1 MARSNEV
8 QYIRYYSPG
17 SAAEKVELP
26 RIPRKQPKPKAAPAQ
41 KQTAP
46 VVRVDGLAA
55 IGIVV
60 AAVMLLCML
69 MGCVQVYNLN
79 RQIQDLEVY
88 VSQLELRQ
96 ESLEADY
103 AHGYDLEEIRQAAE
117 SMGLVPKDQVQHV
130 TIHIPET
137 ETVVEISWW
146 DTVLNAI
153 REFFA

>member
-1 MARSNEV
+1 MARSNDI

-26 RIPRKQPKPKAAPAQ
+26 RLPKKQPKPKAAPVPKKAV
-41 KQTAP
+41 P
-46 VVRVDGLAA
+46 VVRIDGLAA

-69 MGCVQVYNLN
+69 MGCAQVYSLN
-79 RQIQDLEVY
+79 RQVLELKEY
-88 VSQLELRQ
+88 VSYLELQ
-96 ESLEADY
+96 QDSLEADY
-103 AHGYDLEEIRQAAE
+103 AHGYDLEDIRSAAL
-117 SMGLVPKDQVQHV
+117 SMGLVPKDQVEHITV
-130 TIHIPET
+130 HIPET

-146 DTVLNAI
+146 DSLLNSI

>member
-8 QYIRYYSPG
+8 QYIRYYSTG

-26 RIPRKQPKPKAAPAQ
+26 RIPKKQPKPKAAPVQ
-41 KQTAP
+41 KKTAP
-46 VVRVDGLAA
+46 VIRVDGLAA
-55 IGIVV
+55 VGIVV